1 MDYSAMLDDGV
12 SGLKILIPN
21 CERIN
26 RAIQAMYQFQF
37 ITGYTDEYI
46 EKYSNTN
53 NNKYKS
59 TSKVF
64 NFEELTD
71 IVYIKIEQL

>member
-12 SGLKILIPN
+12 SGLKILIPD

-26 RAIQAMYQFQF
+26 RAIQAMYQYQF

-46 EKYSNTN
+46 EKYSND
-53 NNKYKS
+53 S
-59 TSKVF
+59 TP
-64 NFEELTD
+64 
-71 IVYIKIEQL
+71 